1 MSVQEKGLCS
11 GQGVSVQEGVSVQGS
26 LSSRIG
32 SLSGGF
38 LPWASLQGRGLC
50 PEEGVPVQWRGFL
63 QGRGCLSR
71 EEGLCPEEGVSIQGS
86 LSGGGGLFTG
96 VFVQRGLSR
105 GSLFRKVD
113 L

>member
-11 GQGVSVQEGVSVQGS
+11 GKGVSVQGGVS
-26 LSSRIG
+26 VQWDRV
-32 SLSGGF
+32 SGGF

-63 QGRGCLSR
+63 QERGCLSR
-71 EEGLCPEEGVSIQGS
+71 EGGLCPEEGVSIQGS
-86 LSGGGGLFTG
+86 LSGGLFTG

-105 GSLFRKVD
+105 GSLSREVD